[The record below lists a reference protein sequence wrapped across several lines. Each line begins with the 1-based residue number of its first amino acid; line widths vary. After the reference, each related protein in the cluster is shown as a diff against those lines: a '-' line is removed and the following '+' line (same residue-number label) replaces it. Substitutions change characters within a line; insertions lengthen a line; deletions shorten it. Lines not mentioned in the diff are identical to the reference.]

1 MTPKRK
7 PALPR
12 AVRELLRD
20 VVVSDFIE
28 HAEGVGTTDAM
39 YERWIARGGVRDCAK
54 RAARILGT
62 TPGDIVAKARK
73 AGRK

>member
-20 VVVSDFIE
+20 VVLLDNDDEDPWTPGAASFVVPSL
-28 HAEGVGTTDAM
+28 DAM
-39 YERWIARGGVRDCAK
+39 AK

-62 TPGDIVAKARK
+62 TPGDIVAEARK